1 MKRNIFDAMCSA
13 WSIAPY
19 LQGAAYKSITIG
31 QYCKAI
37 KNGQYAVD
45 VEMSRHELKRAFEEA
60 AGGNE
65 SAAKEHLQQY
75 KQSKAKAPT
84 AILQGTRQTWSRNA
98 KMSSYTNVMCIDIDG
113 AKPYEN
119 SDNSHVSDWNA
130 VRDELSKIKYI
141 SFASLSVSGNGVFVL
156 IPIADAANY
165 GNYFAAFSRLLKQH
179 YNLTADKSCKDVT
192 RLRFMSYDANAYFNY
207 DAEVWDVAMPVEQ
220 PQRTYKTQSFCRH
233 DALTETDKTIIRG
246 VVEQC
251 KKRGI
256 VLTDSYDDWM
266 RISAFFAHFWNDSE
280 GQYLCHT
287 LARMSDK
294 YNCRENE
301 YKIANLS
308 AYHPRAVGAGTF
320 FHIAKT
326 HGVDVRK
333 AIQPIMPQWQ
343 REAIHRE
350 FNDLEYLDDADL

>member
-13 WSIAPY
+13 WSVAPY
-19 LQGAAYKSITIG
+19 LQGAVYKSITIG
-31 QYCKAI
+31 QYCRAI
-37 KNGQYAVD
+37 KQGQYLENVCAC
-45 VEMSRHELKRAFEEA
+45 RYFLQNARAAWRGEDEEEA
-60 AGGNE
+60 KNY
-65 SAAKEHLQQY
+65 LQRY
-75 KQSKAKAPT
+75 KQKKANAPT
-84 AILQGTRQTWSRNA
+84 AILQGTRETWSKTA
-98 KMSSYTNVMCIDIDG
+98 KMSSYTNVLCIDIDG
-113 AKPYEN
+113 AKCYEDC
-119 SDNSHVSDWNA
+119 DNGFVAEWED
-130 VRDELSKIKYI
+130 VRDELSRIKYI

-156 IPIADAANY
+156 IPIADAAKY
-165 GNYFAAFSRLLKQH
+165 GNYFAAFARLLKQH

-192 RLRFMSYDANAYFNY
+192 RLRFMSYDPHAYFNY
-207 DAEVWDVAMPVEQ
+207 DAEVWDVEMPVEQ

-233 DALTETDKTIIRG
+233 DTLTETDKTIIRG

-266 RISAFFAHFWNDSE
+266 RISAFFAHYWNDSE

-343 REAIHRE
+343 RETMHRE
-350 FNDLEYLDDADL
+350 FNDFEYLDDADL